1 MRRKLN
7 KPVRILI
14 AILAVIALVGGIIG
28 WSLWRQHV
36 TAEKQAQE
44 QTKQSQQREKKTRKQ
59 KNTKPTALTDEQKQ
73 QHIDLATQFELKA
86 RTWGTDPGIDIN
98 GLSKQDA
105 QTVVDS
111 LRTPDFGANPLTDL
125 IGFDL
130 DANEGPDAPSVLCE
144 QNLENGCSQYPTMKD
159 WWRAEA
165 LASGSKWMDGP
176 HVTINDNSTM
186 HVTGTVRTILVQ
198 DTDTFNNGTYYAI
211 TPAWRDYQID
221 DTLTVENGK
230 ISRILSSGSNDWWLN
245 PWLEHWNTR
254 MADSL
259 ANGERKSIPVNGKP
273 TMNLSHYGV
282 APMLKGPATQGDLDG
297 KVDWSLW
304 SDIPMQAPN
313 SELDALT
320 QECIAKYG
328 DQCPY
333 V

>member
-1 MRRKLN
+1 MRGKLN
-7 KPVRILI
+7 KPVKILI
-14 AILAVIALVGGIIG
+14 AILAVVALVGGIIG

-36 TAEKQAQE
+36 TAEKQAQA
-44 QTKQSQQREKKTRKQ
+44 QTEKSQQGEKKTGKQ
-59 KNTKPTALTDEQKQ
+59 KNTKPSVLNDEQKQ

-105 QTVVDS
+105 QTVVDG
-111 LRTPDFGANPLTDL
+111 LRTPDF
-125 IGFDL
+125 

-144 QNLENGCSQYPTMKD
+144 QNLQNGCSQYPTMKD

-165 LASGSKWMDGP
+165 LASGSKWTDGP
-176 HVTINDNSTM
+176 HVTVNDDSTM
-186 HVTGTVRTILVQ
+186 HVTGTVRAMLVQ

-245 PWLEHWNTR
+245 PWLEHWTTR

-273 TMNLSHYGV
+273 AMNLFHYGV

-333 V
+333 A